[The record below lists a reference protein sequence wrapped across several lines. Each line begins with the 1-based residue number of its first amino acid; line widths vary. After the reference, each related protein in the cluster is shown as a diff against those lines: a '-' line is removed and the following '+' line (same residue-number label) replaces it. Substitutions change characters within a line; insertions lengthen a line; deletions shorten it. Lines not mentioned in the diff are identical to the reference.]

1 MLRSHV
7 ALLFIHIYVSI
18 INVRR
23 RNNRVKVEVLIYGGV
38 FHLCSMFDALKCFGT
53 LKYVVLTVDNYLES
67 VIFLWV
73 ILLIKYGL
81 KKGVTR
87 LD

>member
-1 MLRSHV
+1 MEE
-7 ALLFIHIYVSI
+7 F
-18 INVRR
+18 
-23 RNNRVKVEVLIYGGV
+23 

-67 VIFLWV
+67 VIFFWV

-81 KKGVTR
+81 KKGITR